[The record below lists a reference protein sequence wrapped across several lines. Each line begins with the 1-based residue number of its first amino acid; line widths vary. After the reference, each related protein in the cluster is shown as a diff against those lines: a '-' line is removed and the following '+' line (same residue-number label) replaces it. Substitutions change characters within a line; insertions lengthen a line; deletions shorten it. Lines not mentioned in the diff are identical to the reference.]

1 MAIAVRDDINDR
13 TIKNKERRDAGRHVA
28 QTSFRLV
35 AMSSGDQQS
44 AVPKPL
50 PWKTRMARTREFDMD
65 VVLDQAMG
73 VFWRR
78 GYAATSMADI
88 YDATGLKPG
97 SVYAAL
103 KSKEVLF
110 QRAFERYAEH
120 FRATLPTA
128 LVGVAAITAWLRV
141 QADLAIADPDRRGC
155 LIINTV
161 LEREVHSAATQAMA
175 QGRLQEIRAFFA
187 RHLLLARE
195 RGELAAQLDVEAQ
208 ADALLAAVM
217 AIMAL
222 GRAGADDTTIR
233 NVANAA
239 TAALLAA
246 GGQSATAPAAS
257 IQL

>member
-1 MAIAVRDDINDR
+1 
-13 TIKNKERRDAGRHVA
+13 
-28 QTSFRLV
+28 
-35 AMSSGDQQS
+35 
-44 AVPKPL
+44 
-50 PWKTRMARTREFDMD
+50 MARTREFDMD
-65 VVLDQAMG
+65 TVLDQAMG

-103 KSKEVLF
+103 KSKEALF
-110 QRAFERYAEH
+110 QRVFERYAER

-128 LVGVAAITAWLRV
+128 LVGVPAIAAWLRV
-141 QADLAIADPDRRGC
+141 QADLAIADPERRGC

-161 LEREVHSAATQAMA
+161 LEREVHSEATRAMA
-175 QGRLQEIRAFFA
+175 QGRLREIRAFFA

-195 RGELAAQLDVEAQ
+195 RGELAARLDVEAQ

-222 GRAGADDTTIR
+222 GRSGADASTIGH
-233 NVANAA
+233 VAQTAE
-239 TAALLAA
+239 AALLAA
-246 GGQSATAPAAS
+246 GAEAS
-257 IQL
+257 GRQ